1 MTEEDISS
9 QPAGEPG
16 ATGSTPGTGP
26 SDGTTFGYG
35 THQATFPLYRAREG
49 QILGGVAA
57 GLARY
62 LDLDVSLVRI
72 VIVVLALI
80 GGVGVPLYLAA
91 WLLIPEEGTSRSVL
105 ADLLHPQAAL

>member
-1 MTEEDISS
+1 MTAEDTSS

-26 SDGTTFGYG
+26 SNGTDFGYG
-35 THQATFPLYRAREG
+35 TDQASFPLYRAHEG
-49 QILGGVAA
+49 HMLGGVAA

-72 VIVVLALI
+72 VFVVLALI
-80 GGVGVPLYLAA
+80 GGVGVPFYLAA
-91 WLLIPEEGTSRSVL
+91 WLLIPEEGTGRSVL